1 MGERQSASVL
11 RMLGGMLPGD
21 MLVDPHAY
29 RTAAWTIAY
38 SFFFTVEMYI
48 IMLLVVVTGPGLIS
62 RDLRFNAL
70 PLYFA
75 RPLTRL
81 DYFMGKLGVI
91 GALVAGVAVVPA
103 VFAYIV
109 GICFSLDLKVV
120 KDTYRVLLGSIA
132 YGVVITLSVGML
144 MLALSTLSRRSV
156 YVALMWFGVWW
167 ISAAVGGIL
176 TGFHMES
183 VQREIYMEERRG
195 VEDEIKQLQAKVDEA
210 KDERARN
217 ALRQRIG

>member
-21 MLVDPHAY
+21 MLVDPYAY

-91 GALVAGVAVVPA
+91 GALVAGVAVLPPP
-103 VFAYIV
+103 FAH
-109 GICFSLDLKVV
+109 
-120 KDTYRVLLGSIA
+120 LLGGLFHPDIQD
-132 YGVVITLSVGML
+132 VVDNIPRLVRDDT
-144 MLALSTLSRRSV
+144 
-156 YVALMWFGVWW
+156 VW
-167 ISAAVGGIL
+167 
-176 TGFHMES
+176 
-183 VQREIYMEERRG
+183 
-195 VEDEIKQLQAKVDEA
+195 
-210 KDERARN
+210 
-217 ALRQRIG
+217 

>member
-1 MGERQSASVL
+1 RVQLTSKIVWGLLILAWLPAIGLVAAVAIWGMAERQSAGVL

-91 GALVAGVAVVPA
+91 GALMAGVAVVPA

-109 GICFSLDLKVV
+109 GVCFSLDLKVV

-144 MLALSTLSRRSV
+144 MLALSPLSRR
-156 YVALMWFGVWW
+156 
-167 ISAAVGGIL
+167 AV
-176 TGFHMES
+176 
-183 VQREIYMEERRG
+183 
-195 VEDEIKQLQAKVDEA
+195 
-210 KDERARN
+210 
-217 ALRQRIG
+217 